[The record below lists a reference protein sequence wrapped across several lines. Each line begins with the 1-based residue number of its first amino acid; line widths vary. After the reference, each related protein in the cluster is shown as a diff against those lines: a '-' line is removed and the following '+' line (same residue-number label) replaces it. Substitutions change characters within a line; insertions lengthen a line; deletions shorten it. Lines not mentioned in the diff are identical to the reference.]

1 MPLGRLQYIC
11 GCVQFINY
19 CDMKKTVIPLLVFCG
34 LMVVVEA
41 QNNSIGQND
50 PNAKKV
56 LDQVSAKMKSFKNIQ
71 ADFTLQIQNAAGKVE
86 GSKKGTVY
94 VRGQQYHI
102 SITGQ
107 EIFCD
112 GKNSW
117 TYDKSTNEV
126 TINKVD
132 PTVKT
137 ITPERFFTDFYD
149 KDFLYKLN
157 SDVKM
162 RGKSLQEIELTPVD
176 KTKNF
181 YKVYLYVDKKT
192 KMIYSLKSLEKNGA
206 KDILTVDKLS
216 GNATISDDLFVFNK
230 AKYPGVEEVDLRN

>member
-1 MPLGRLQYIC
+1 MLFFG
-11 GCVQFINY
+11 
-19 CDMKKTVIPLLVFCG
+19 G
-34 LMVVVEA
+34 LMIA
-41 QNNSIGQND
+41 KSQDNGIGKND
-50 PNAKKV
+50 PDAKKV
-56 LDQVSAKMKSFKNIQ
+56 LDQLSAKMKSFKSIQ
-71 ADFTLQIQNAAGKVE
+71 ADFTLTIESAAGKVE
-86 GSKKGTVY
+86 GSKKGVVY
-94 VRGQQYHI
+94 LKGSQYHI

-137 ITPERFFTDFYD
+137 ITPEKFFTNFYD

-157 SDVKM
+157 GDVKQ
-162 RGKSLQEIELTPVD
+162 GAKNLQEIELTPVD

-181 YKVYLYVDKKT
+181 YKVYLYIDKKT
-192 KMIYSLKSLEKNGA
+192 KTIYSLKSLEKNGT
-206 KDILTVDKLS
+206 KDIITVDKLN
-216 GNATISDDLFVFNK
+216 GNTVISEDLFVFNK

>member
-1 MPLGRLQYIC
+1 MVVLSC
-11 GCVQFINY
+11 
-19 CDMKKTVIPLLVFCG
+19 
-34 LMVVVEA
+34 LMVAKA
-41 QNNSIGQND
+41 QNNSIGNND
-50 PNAKKV
+50 RDAKKV
-56 LDQVSAKMKSFKNIQ
+56 LDQVSAKVKSFKSIQ
-71 ADFTLQIQNAAGKVE
+71 ADFTLQIENAAGKVE

-94 VRGQQYHI
+94 LKGMQYHV

-126 TINKVD
+126 TISKVD

-137 ITPERFFTDFYD
+137 ITPEKFFTNFYD

-157 SDVKM
+157 GDVKQ
-162 RGKSLQEIELTPVD
+162 GNKVLQEIELTPVD
-176 KTKNF
+176 KTKSF
-181 YKVYLYVDKKT
+181 FKVYLYIDKKT
-192 KMIYSLKSLEKNGA
+192 KTIYSLKSLEKNGS
-206 KDILTVDKLS
+206 KDILTINKLN
-216 GNATISDDLFVFNK
+216 GNTAISEDLFVFNK

>member
-1 MPLGRLQYIC
+1 
-11 GCVQFINY
+11 
-19 CDMKKTVIPLLVFCG
+19 MKKIIITAFIFSCFSALN
-34 LMVVVEA
+34 A
-41 QNNSIGQND
+41 QDNSIGKND
-50 PNAKKV
+50 PDAKKV
-56 LDQVSAKMKSFKNIQ
+56 LDQLSEKMKSFKSIQ
-71 ADFTLQIQNAAGKVE
+71 ADFTLRIENAAGKVE

-94 VRGQQYHI
+94 VKGQQYHI

-137 ITPERFFTDFYD
+137 ITPERFFTNFYD

-157 SDVKM
+157 GDVKQ
-162 RGKSLQEIELTPVD
+162 GSKTLQEIELTPVD

-181 YKVYLYVDKKT
+181 YKVYLYIDKKSKT
-192 KMIYSLKSLEKNGA
+192 IYSLKSLEKNGT
-206 KDILTVDKLS
+206 KDIITVNKLN
-216 GNATISDDLFVFNK
+216 GNSVISEDLFVFNK
-230 AKYPGVEEVDLRN
+230 SKYPGVEEVDLRN

>member
-1 MPLGRLQYIC
+1 
-11 GCVQFINY
+11 
-19 CDMKKTVIPLLVFCG
+19 MKKIMITALFFGSLIAAK
-34 LMVVVEA
+34 A
-41 QNNSIGQND
+41 QDNSIGKND
-50 PNAKKV
+50 PDAKKV
-56 LDQVSAKMKSFKNIQ
+56 LDQLSTKMKSFKSIQ
-71 ADFTLQIQNAAGKVE
+71 ADFTLRIENAAGKVE
-86 GSKKGTVY
+86 GSKKGIVY
-94 VRGQQYHI
+94 LKGTQYHI

-137 ITPERFFTDFYD
+137 ITPEKFFTNFYD

-157 SDVKM
+157 GDVKQ
-162 RGKSLQEIELTPVD
+162 GNKTLQEIELTPVD

-181 YKVYLYVDKKT
+181 YKVYLYIDKKT
-192 KMIYSLKSLEKNGA
+192 KTIYSLKSLEKNGS
-206 KDILTVDKLS
+206 KDIITVDKLN
-216 GNATISDDLFVFNK
+216 GNTVISDDFFVFNK

>member
-1 MPLGRLQYIC
+1 
-11 GCVQFINY
+11 
-19 CDMKKTVIPLLVFCG
+19 MKKIIISILFLSG
-34 LMVVVEA
+34 LIAAKA
-41 QNNSIGQND
+41 QDNSVGKND
-50 PNAKKV
+50 PDAKKV
-56 LDQVSAKMKSFKNIQ
+56 LDQLSAKMKTFKSLQ
-71 ADFTLQIQNAAGKVE
+71 ADFTLRIENAAGKVE

-94 VRGQQYHI
+94 LKGVQYHI

-137 ITPERFFTDFYD
+137 ITPEKFFTNFYD

-157 SDVKM
+157 GDVKQ
-162 RGKSLQEIELTPVD
+162 GDKNLQEIELTPVD

-181 YKVYLYVDKKT
+181 YKVYLYIDKKAKT
-192 KMIYSLKSLEKNGA
+192 IYSLKSLEKNGT
-206 KDILTVDKLS
+206 KDIITVDKLN
-216 GNATISDDLFVFNK
+216 GNTVISDDLFVFNK

>member
-1 MPLGRLQYIC
+1 
-11 GCVQFINY
+11 
-19 CDMKKTVIPLLVFCG
+19 MKKLILSVLVFVG
-34 LMVVVEA
+34 IITAKA
-41 QNNSIGQND
+41 QNNSIGKND
-50 PNAKKV
+50 PDAKKI
-56 LDQVSAKMKSFKNIQ
+56 LDQVSAKAKSYKSIQ
-71 ADFTLQIQNAAGKVE
+71 ADFTLEVQNAAGKVE

-94 VRGQQYHI
+94 LKGTQYHV

-126 TINKVD
+126 TISKVD

-137 ITPERFFTDFYD
+137 ITPEKFFTDFYD

-157 SDVKM
+157 GDVKQ
-162 RGKSLQEIELTPVD
+162 GNKTLQEIELTPVD
-176 KTKNF
+176 KTKAF
-181 YKVYLYVDKKT
+181 YKVYLYIDKAT

-206 KDILTVDKLS
+206 KDILTINKLV
-216 GNATISDDLFVFNK
+216 GNTAIKDDLFVFNK

>member
-1 MPLGRLQYIC
+1 
-11 GCVQFINY
+11 
-19 CDMKKTVIPLLVFCG
+19 MKKIIITMLFFGC
-34 LMVVVEA
+34 LMATKA
-41 QNNSIGQND
+41 QDNSMGKND
-50 PNAKKV
+50 PDAKKA
-56 LDQVSAKMKSFKNIQ
+56 LDQLSAKMKTYKTLQ
-71 ADFTLQIQNAAGKVE
+71 ADFTLRIENAAGKVE

-94 VRGQQYHI
+94 LKGSQYHI

-117 TYDKSTNEV
+117 SYDKSTNEV

-137 ITPERFFTDFYD
+137 ITPEKFFTNFYD

-157 SDVKM
+157 GDVKQDN
-162 RGKSLQEIELTPVD
+162 KTLQEIELTPVD

-181 YKVYLYVDKKT
+181 YKVYLYIDKKT
-192 KMIYSLKSLEKNGA
+192 KTIYSLKSLEKNGA
-206 KDILTVDKLS
+206 KDIITVNKLN
-216 GNATISDDLFVFNK
+216 GNTVISEDLFVFNK

>member
-1 MPLGRLQYIC
+1 
-11 GCVQFINY
+11 
-19 CDMKKTVIPLLVFCG
+19 MKKIMIIMLGFSSVMIAAK
-34 LMVVVEA
+34 A

-50 PNAKKV
+50 PDAKKV

-71 ADFTLQIQNAAGKVE
+71 ADFTLQRQNAAGKVE

-94 VRGQQYHI
+94 VKGQQYHI

-117 TYDKSTNEV
+117 KYDKSTNEV

-137 ITPERFFTDFYD
+137 ITPERFFTNFYD

-157 SDVKM
+157 GDVKQG
-162 RGKSLQEIELTPVD
+162 GKSLQEIELTPVD

-192 KMIYSLKSLEKNGA
+192 KMIYSLQSLEKNGS
-206 KDILTVDKLS
+206 KDIITVNKLN
-216 GNATISDDLFVFNK
+216 GNKVISED
-230 AKYPGVEEVDLRN
+230 

>member
-1 MPLGRLQYIC
+1 
-11 GCVQFINY
+11 
-19 CDMKKTVIPLLVFCG
+19 MKKIFVTVMVFIS
-34 LMVVVEA
+34 VIVA
-41 QNNSIGQND
+41 KSQDNSIGKND
-50 PNAKKV
+50 PDAKKV
-56 LDQVSAKMKSFKNIQ
+56 LDQLSAKMKSYKSIQ
-71 ADFTLQIQNAAGKVE
+71 ADFTLRIENAAGKVE

-94 VRGQQYHI
+94 LKGEQYHI

-137 ITPERFFTDFYD
+137 ITPEKFFTNFYD

-157 SDVKM
+157 GDVKQ
-162 RGKSLQEIELTPVD
+162 GNKALQEIELTPVD

-192 KMIYSLKSLEKNGA
+192 KAIYSLKSLEKNGS
-206 KDILTVDKLS
+206 KDIIIVNKLN
-216 GNATISDDLFVFNK
+216 GNSVISQDLFVFNK

>member
-1 MPLGRLQYIC
+1 
-11 GCVQFINY
+11 
-19 CDMKKTVIPLLVFCG
+19 MKKVITTVLFFVLLVA
-34 LMVVVEA
+34 VQA
-41 QNNSIGQND
+41 QNNSIGKND
-50 PNAKKV
+50 PDAKKI
-56 LDQVSAKMKSFKNIQ
+56 LDQVSAKAKSYKSIR
-71 ADFTLQIQNAAGKVE
+71 ADFTLEIQNAAGKTE

-94 VRGQQYHI
+94 LKGTQYHV

-137 ITPERFFTDFYD
+137 ITPEKFFTNFYD

-157 SDVKM
+157 GDVKQ
-162 RGKSLQEIELTPVD
+162 GNKTLQEIELTPVD
-176 KTKNF
+176 KTKTF
-181 YKVYLYVDKKT
+181 YKVYLYIDKAT
-192 KMIYSLKSLEKNGA
+192 KMINSLKSLEKNGA
-206 KDILTVDKLS
+206 KDILTINKLV
-216 GNATISDDLFVFNK
+216 GNTSISDDLFVFNK

>member
-1 MPLGRLQYIC
+1 MK
-11 GCVQFINY
+11 
-19 CDMKKTVIPLLVFCG
+19 MKKIIITALVLCCFTG
-34 LMVVVEA
+34 AGA
-41 QNNSIGQND
+41 QNNSIGKND
-50 PNAKKV
+50 PDAKKV
-56 LDQVSAKMKSFKNIQ
+56 LDQVSTKMKSFKSIQ

-94 VRGQQYHI
+94 VKGQQYHI
-102 SITGQ
+102 SVTGQ

-112 GKNSW
+112 GKNTW

-132 PTVKT
+132 PAIKT

-157 SDVKM
+157 GDVKQ
-162 RGKSLQEIELTPVD
+162 GTKSLQEIELTPVD

-181 YKVYLYVDKKT
+181 YKVYLYVDKNT
-192 KMIYSLKSLEKNGA
+192 KMIYSLKSLEKNGTQ
-206 KDILTVDKLS
+206 DIITVNKLN
-216 GNATISDDLFVFNK
+216 GNTMISEDLFVFNK

>member
-1 MPLGRLQYIC
+1 MVVLSC
-11 GCVQFINY
+11 
-19 CDMKKTVIPLLVFCG
+19 
-34 LMVVVEA
+34 LMVAKA
-41 QNNSIGQND
+41 QNNSIGNND
-50 PNAKKV
+50 PDAKKV
-56 LDQVSAKMKSFKNIQ
+56 LDQVSAKVKSFKSIQ
-71 ADFTLQIQNAAGKVE
+71 ADFTLQIENAAGKVE

-94 VRGQQYHI
+94 LKGMQYHV

-126 TINKVD
+126 TISKVD

-137 ITPERFFTDFYD
+137 ITPEKFFTNFYD

-157 SDVKM
+157 GDVKQ
-162 RGKSLQEIELTPVD
+162 GNKVLQEIELTPVD
-176 KTKNF
+176 KTKSF
-181 YKVYLYVDKKT
+181 FKVYLYIDKKT
-192 KMIYSLKSLEKNGA
+192 KTIYSLKSLEKNGS
-206 KDILTVDKLS
+206 KDILTINKLN
-216 GNATISDDLFVFNK
+216 GNTAISEDLFVFNK